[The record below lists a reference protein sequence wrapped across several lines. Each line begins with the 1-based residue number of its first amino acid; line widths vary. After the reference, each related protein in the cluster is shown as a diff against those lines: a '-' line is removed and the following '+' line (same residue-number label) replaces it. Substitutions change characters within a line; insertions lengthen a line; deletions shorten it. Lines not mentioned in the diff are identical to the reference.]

1 MRSGAAMISLFI
13 CTLEACPAHTPS
25 HRPSPCARAPRPW
38 PRARAGHRD
47 SARGHQPPPRQ
58 PMDAV
63 AALSPAR
70 HRHRPCPHVWPA
82 AASYLLGIPHPE
94 GDGVE
99 VDEAALQGL
108 KGRGRVC
115 PGCPVILAVPRGC
128 SSPGLGGQRLWHCG
142 YGSCRCSS
150 YKCNS
155 YKHDSYKHSS
165 YKCS

>member
-1 MRSGAAMISLFI
+1 MCSGAATISLFI
-13 CTLEACPAHTPS
+13 CTLGACPAHTPS

-47 SARGHQPPPRQ
+47 SARGHQPPPQQ
-58 PMDAV
+58 PMATA

-70 HRHRPCPHVWPA
+70 HRHRPCPHARPA

-99 VDEAALQGL
+99 VDEAASQGL
-108 KGRGRVC
+108 KGRGKVC
-115 PGCPVILAVPRGC
+115 PGCPVTLAVPRGC
-128 SSPGLGGQRLWHCG
+128 SSPRLGGQRLRHCG

-150 YKCNS
+150 CKCNS
-155 YKHDSYKHSS
+155 YKHDSYKHSA